1 MVSRQRHKG
10 VISRGQLGLTAL
22 AAAATLAP
30 VSPGLV
36 EAWYSAG
43 VYPAIQGGLTAVSN
57 LVPFALLDV
66 ALVGV
71 PAWLAWR
78 TVDDRRAG
86 IEGFRP
92 LAVRGLVRVAT
103 TAATVYLLFLFV
115 WGLNYRRLPLA
126 ARIPFDSAAVSQE
139 GARTLARQAAAEV
152 NALYTSAHAKGW
164 GGPLDIDRSLERG
177 FHRAA
182 RALGAN
188 PVPRIAR
195 PKSTA
200 LDLYFRR
207 AGVAGMTDPWFLETL
222 IATDLLPFERPAVV
236 AHEWAH
242 LAGLNDEGEA
252 SFLGWLSTL
261 GAGEPARYSGWLFM
275 YGQAAGSLAPRDR
288 AEVAAVLAQGPRG
301 DLAAI
306 AERQRR
312 QVNPAVADAG
322 WRVYDRYLKAN
333 QIEAG
338 TASYAEVVRLALGIR
353 VDPATRLPAE
363 PPDGDK

>member
-1 MVSRQRHKG
+1 M
-10 VISRGQLGLTAL
+10 ISRGLGLTAL
-22 AAAATLAP
+22 AAAAALAP
-30 VSPGLV
+30 LSPGLV
-36 EAWYSAG
+36 ETWYSDG
-43 VYPAIQGGLTAVSN
+43 VYPAIQRGLTAVSN

-66 ALVGV
+66 ALVGL
-71 PAWLAWR
+71 PAWLVWR
-78 TVDDRRAG
+78 SVDDRRAG
-86 IEGFRP
+86 VKGVRP
-92 LAVRGLVRVAT
+92 LAVRAVFRAAT
-103 TAATVYLLFLFV
+103 TAAIVYLLFLCV

-126 ARIPFDSAAVSQE
+126 VRIPFDSAAVSQE

-152 NALYTSAHAKGW
+152 NALHTSAHAKGW
-164 GGPLDIDRSLERG
+164 GGPHDIDRSLERG

-182 RALGAN
+182 SALGAN
-188 PVPRIAR
+188 SVPRIAR

-222 IATDLLPFERPAVV
+222 IASDLLPFERPAVV
-236 AHEWAH
+236 AHEWGH

-275 YGQAAGSLAPRDR
+275 YGQVARSLTPRDR
-288 AEVAAVLAQGPRG
+288 AEVGAMLEEGPRQ

-306 AERQRR
+306 AERQQR
-312 QVNPAVADAG
+312 QVSPALADAG

-333 QIEAG
+333 QVEAG

-353 VDPATRLPAE
+353 VDPATRLPVE
-363 PPDGDK
+363 LPDGDK